1 VKRNLLH
8 LSSIA
13 LIVVVVYSCAKVPIT
28 GRKQVSLLPESELIT
43 LSLTE
48 YQKFLKENPPVAN
61 NDPRAASVRQIG
73 NKIQQSV
80 TKFMAQNKLSDR
92 LQGYKWEFNLVDD
105 PMVNAWC
112 MPGGKVVV
120 FTGLLNVTQNDEGLA
135 IVMGHEIAH
144 AVARHGNE
152 RMSQQMVAQMGGL
165 ALGVALSTKSAETQ
179 AIFNTAYGLG
189 ANMAVLLPFSR
200 LHETEADK
208 LGLIFAAMAGYDP
221 REAPKFWQRMSA
233 KSGGQ
238 KVPEL
243 LSTHPS
249 DATRIKEL
257 NKFMHEALKY
267 YKPAAS
273 GKSTGK

>member
-1 VKRNLLH
+1 
-8 LSSIA
+8 
-13 LIVVVVYSCAKVPIT
+13 
-28 GRKQVSLLPESELIT
+28 
-43 LSLTE
+43 
-48 YQKFLKENPPVAN
+48 
-61 NDPRAASVRQIG
+61 
-73 NKIQQSV
+73 
-80 TKFMAQNKLSDR
+80 
-92 LQGYKWEFNLVDD
+92 
-105 PMVNAWC
+105 
-112 MPGGKVVV
+112 
-120 FTGLLNVTQNDEGLA
+120 
-135 IVMGHEIAH
+135 
-144 AVARHGNE
+144 
-152 RMSQQMVAQMGGL
+152 MGGL